1 MMMSIGII
9 AMSVGPLQES
19 ELMMC
24 HLDADACLPC
34 SILVAMAVIV
44 KLARGFQTLLL
55 CVREGFRRG
64 VNGGREGSTDNQH
77 GSGWRYCIRR
87 FSRQVEYYRSS
98 EGVLLSLECSKA
110 IKSMNFRVSPL

>member
-1 MMMSIGII
+1 MLGYFMMMSIGIR
-9 AMSVGPLQES
+9 AMSVGPSQES

-24 HLDADACLPC
+24 HLDADACLP
-34 SILVAMAVIV
+34 SRILVAMAVIV

-77 GSGWRYCIRR
+77 GSGWWYFI
-87 FSRQVEYYRSS
+87 
-98 EGVLLSLECSKA
+98 
-110 IKSMNFRVSPL
+110 